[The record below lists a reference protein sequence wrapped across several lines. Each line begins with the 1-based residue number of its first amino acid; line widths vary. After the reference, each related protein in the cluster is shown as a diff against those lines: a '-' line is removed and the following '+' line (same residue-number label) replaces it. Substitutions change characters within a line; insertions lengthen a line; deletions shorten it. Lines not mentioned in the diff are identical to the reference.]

1 MSEKSDRSLSRVV
14 RNSAP
19 ILLSRVSLR
28 PSRRASSAGLLQLR
42 INRSADPVPLPNP
55 SGTEVWLDA
64 QGRQVGYGH
73 AGEGWL
79 HLVGVATF
87 TFGPSGVEAV
97 AREDVAT
104 EKIRDAHRRLV
115 LPLALQALGQ
125 EVLHASAVAVEAG
138 AVAFCAESGTGKST
152 VAYALARRGHPPCAD
167 DAVAIGPGRRGPEL
181 IPLPFALRLRPASA
195 AYFGEDA
202 QPLEVQHPVERRPLA
217 AICVL
222 QRLEQRLEEGTGIR
236 RLGRAE
242 AFPAL
247 LAHAYSF
254 GLNDERRRRRMMEHY
269 LSLASEV
276 PVFRVDLAS
285 GVSTLARTLD
295 EIEAAVA

>member
-1 MSEKSDRSLSRVV
+1 
-14 RNSAP
+14 
-19 ILLSRVSLR
+19 
-28 PSRRASSAGLLQLR
+28 
-42 INRSADPVPLPNP
+42 
-55 SGTEVWLDA
+55 
-64 QGRQVGYGH
+64 
-73 AGEGWL
+73 
-79 HLVGVATF
+79 VATF
-87 TFGPSGVEAV
+87 TFGPTGVKAL
-97 AREDVAT
+97 AREDVAI

-152 VAYALARRGHPPCAD
+152 VAYALARRGHPSCAD
-167 DAVAIGPGRRGPEL
+167 DAVAIGLGRRGPEL
-181 IPLPFALRLRPASA
+181 IPLPFALRLRSASA
-195 AYFGEDA
+195 AYYGEDA
-202 QPLEVQHPVERRPLA
+202 QPLEVQHPVARRPLA

-222 QRLEQRLEEGTGIR
+222 QRLDEGIGIR

-254 GLNDERRRRRMMEHY
+254 GLNDERRRRRMMQHY

-276 PVFRVDLAS
+276 PVFRVVL
-285 GVSTLARTLD
+285 GTGLSTLAGTLD

>member
-1 MSEKSDRSLSRVV
+1 MFPSQ
-14 RNSAP
+14 
-19 ILLSRVSLR
+19 VSSQ
-28 PSRRASSAGLLQLR
+28 PSRPATSKGLLRLR
-42 INRSADPVPLPNP
+42 ISRFADPVPLPDR
-55 SGTEVWLDA
+55 SGTEVWRDA
-64 QGRQVGYGH
+64 EGREVGYGD

-79 HLVGVATF
+79 HLLGVATF
-87 TFGPSGVEAV
+87 RFGPSGVKAIAGDGV
-97 AREDVAT
+97 AD

-125 EVLHASAVAVEAG
+125 EVLHASAVAFEAG

-152 VAYALARRGHPPCAD
+152 VAYSLARRGHPPCAD
-167 DAVAIGPGRRGPEL
+167 DAVAIGPGPRGPEL

-195 AYFGEDA
+195 DYYGEEDGPA
-202 QPLEVQHPVERRPLA
+202 EVRHPVNRRPVA

-222 QRLEQRLEEGTGIR
+222 QRGEEGSEVS
-236 RLGRAE
+236 RLSRAE

-254 GLNDERRRRRMMEHY
+254 GLGDESRRRRMMQHY
-269 LSLASEV
+269 LSLASEI
-276 PVFRVDLAS
+276 PVFRVVLAH
-285 GVSTLARTLD
+285 GLSTLPDTLD

>member
-1 MSEKSDRSLSRVV
+1 
-14 RNSAP
+14 
-19 ILLSRVSLR
+19 VSLR

-42 INRSADPVPLPNP
+42 IKRSADPVPLSNR
-55 SGTEVWLDA
+55 SGTEVWHDG
-64 QGRQVGYGH
+64 QGGEVGYGH

-79 HLVGVATF
+79 HLPGVATF

-97 AREDVAT
+97 AGEDVAT

-115 LPLALQALGQ
+115 LPLALQAMGQ

-152 VAYALARRGHPPCAD
+152 VVYALARRGHPPCAD
-167 DAVAIGPGRRGPEL
+167 DAVAVEFGHRGPEL
-181 IPLPFALRLRPASA
+181 IPLPFALRLPPASA
-195 AYFGEDA
+195 AYYGEDA
-202 QPLEVQHPVERRPLA
+202 RTIEVQHPVARQPLVA
-217 AICVL
+217 VCVL
-222 QRLEQRLEEGTGIR
+222 QREDEGTGVR
-236 RLGRAE
+236 RLGRTE

-254 GLNDERRRRRMMEHY
+254 GLNDERRRRRMVQHY

-276 PVFRVDLAS
+276 PVFSVGLAS
-285 GVSTLARTLD
+285 GLSSLAGSLD

>member
-1 MSEKSDRSLSRVV
+1 M
-14 RNSAP
+14 
-19 ILLSRVSLR
+19 
-28 PSRRASSAGLLQLR
+28 
-42 INRSADPVPLPNP
+42 
-55 SGTEVWLDA
+55 
-64 QGRQVGYGH
+64 H
-73 AGEGWL
+73 L
-79 HLVGVATF
+79 HGIATF
-87 TFGPSGVEAV
+87 KFDPSGVEAIAGDEV
-97 AREDVAT
+97 AD

-125 EVLHASAVAVEAG
+125 QVLHASAVAFDSG

-152 VAYALARRGHPPCAD
+152 VAYSLARRGHPPCAD
-167 DAVAIGPGRRGPEL
+167 DAVAIGHGPRGPEL

-195 AYFGEDA
+195 DYYGEEGGA
-202 QPLEVQHPVERRPLA
+202 TQVQHPVDGRPLA

-222 QRLEQRLEEGTGIR
+222 QRGEGGSEVSRLSRT
-236 RLGRAE
+236 E

-254 GLNDERRRRRMMEHY
+254 GLGDESRRRRMMQHY

-276 PVFRVDLAS
+276 PVFRVTLAS
-285 GVSTLARTLD
+285 GLSTLPETLD